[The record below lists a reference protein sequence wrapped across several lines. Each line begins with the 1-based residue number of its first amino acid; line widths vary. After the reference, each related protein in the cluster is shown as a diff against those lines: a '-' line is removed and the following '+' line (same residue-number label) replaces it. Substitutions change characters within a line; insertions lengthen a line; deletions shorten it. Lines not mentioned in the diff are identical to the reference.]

1 MIVPIDRLKPLEK
14 VFRYHL
20 KNLSEMILKEGIV
33 QTPIIADKKHG
44 IVLDGSHR
52 YIFFLMNGF
61 KEVPVKFVDYEDEH
75 IRVGSRL
82 IHRHLV
88 QEKIKISKKEV
99 VRRGLKGD
107 LFYPRTTRHF
117 FPFRKNERIN
127 IPLDSLKK
135 GRNIDVESFI
145 ANSTFQDEIDH
156 NQKYLSE
163 IEKEFDEL
171 IRYMEEIRQTKNY
184 LKTQILMM
192 QEESKPV
199 AFFPGKF
206 QPVHMGH
213 ITSLMRIFDDY
224 DKIIIGITSD
234 SPNVLS
240 LNERK
245 EEFAYKKLELEAQ
258 KKLAQFVRTK
268 VSAFD
273 SLSASDKESGF
284 VDANGDTTEDSLEY
298 ATEILSGIEVSA
310 DALLSGS
317 QEIGRC
323 HEPGVAVMLTR
334 GINSETQSIISN
346 TGSGSINNNTQTK
359 TYRNDISDGYSGYGN
374 FDDF

>member
-20 KNLSEMILKEGIV
+20 KNLSEMILEEGIV

-61 KEVPVKFVDYEDEH
+61 KEVPVKFVDYSDEH

-82 IHRHLV
+82 IHRYLV
-88 QEKIKISKKEV
+88 DGKIEISKEEV
-99 VRRGLKGD
+99 LRRGINGE
-107 LFYPRTTRHF
+107 LFPPRTTRHF

-127 IPLDSLKK
+127 VSIDSLKK
-135 GRNIDVESFI
+135 GSAIDVKKFI
-145 ANSTFQDEIDH
+145 AKTTIQDEINH

-171 IRYMEEIRQTKNY
+171 IRYMEEVRQTKNY
-184 LKTQILMM
+184 LKNQILMM
-192 QEESKPV
+192 QKKSKPV

-213 ITSLMRIFDDY
+213 ITSLMKIFDDY

-240 LNERK
+240 LKSRK
-245 EEFAYKKLELEAQ
+245 EIFKSVLSRFNKFEFVL
-258 KKLAQFVRTK
+258 
-268 VSAFD
+268 FD
-273 SLSASDKESGF
+273 TALVNIKDTNTLPKFDVCVTGNQSV
-284 VDANGDTTEDSLEY
+284 VDFMEKNNFKTR
-298 ATEILSGIEVSA
+298 
-310 DALLSGS
+310 LLSRS
-317 QEIGRC
+317 E
-323 HEPGVAVMLTR
+323 GV
-334 GINSETQSIISN
+334 
-346 TGSGSINNNTQTK
+346 
-359 TYRNDISDGYSGYGN
+359 GYSGTEIRSISKN
-374 FDDF
+374 

>member
-107 LFYPRTTRHF
+107 LFYPITTRQF

-127 IPLDSLKK
+127 VPFDSLKK

-245 EEFAYKKLELEAQ
+245 GVFESVLSRFNKFEYVFFDTALVDIKDKTILP
-258 KKLAQFVRTK
+258 QFDIC
-268 VSAFD
+268 VSGNQAVIDFMEKNNFKTR
-273 SLSASDKESGF
+273 SLDRSE
-284 VDANGDTTEDSLEY
+284 
-298 ATEILSGIEVSA
+298 
-310 DALLSGS
+310 
-317 QEIGRC
+317 
-323 HEPGVAVMLTR
+323 GV
-334 GINSETQSIISN
+334 
-346 TGSGSINNNTQTK
+346 
-359 TYRNDISDGYSGYGN
+359 GYSGTEIRSISDN
-374 FDDF
+374 KNP